1 MPTNSADCVDDPP
14 NHLHTVHVAA
24 AFLAAAAGTK
34 LPDNA
39 DRSIG
44 LTYHVGTAGNN
55 PYMAAGIV
63 TSTTLSLLMLRTY
76 ASLINNNRDIFS
88 SLAK

>member
-1 MPTNSADCVDDPP
+1 MPTNAADCIVDPP
-14 NHLHTVHVAA
+14 NHLHTVHVAT

-44 LTYHVGTAGNN
+44 LTYCVGTTGNE
-55 PYMAAGIV
+55 PYVAAGIV
-63 TSTTLSLLMLRTY
+63 TSTTLSSLMLRTY
-76 ASLINNNRDIFS
+76 ASLINNNRYIFF
-88 SLAK
+88 